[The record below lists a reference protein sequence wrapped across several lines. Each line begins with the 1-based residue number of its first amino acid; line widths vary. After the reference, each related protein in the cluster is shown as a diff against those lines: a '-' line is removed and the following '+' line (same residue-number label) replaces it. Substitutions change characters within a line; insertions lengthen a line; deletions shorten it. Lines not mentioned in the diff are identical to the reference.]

1 MGQYRSAVITD
12 AGQALL
18 ADAISGS
25 GTVTFSAVKTSSYA
39 YPQGTNIAGLTDL
52 QDIVQ
57 TVTPFSAQVF
67 NDTMLQVSARFDN
80 SGVASAYLI
89 QTIGAYAQIGDND
102 PVLFAVVQANTPDQ
116 MPMQSP
122 VSPSAFIYNIQITVQ
137 QASQITVTVNPAGT
151 ATVQDI
157 LTLSAQKV
165 DVNGGELAETETSFD
180 DSGSVSGITS
190 FPAFLATF
198 LSKTKTGIFLQNLK
212 AGLQFVL
219 HVGSIVNNCVTDNAE
234 LPLSAAQGKVLM
246 DGKAPNNHASSAT
259 TYGPGNANQY
269 GHVKVNDAY
278 TSSAGNAAAGVAAS
292 SYALAQAYSV
302 LNTKLQNFLKY
313 EDVNLTATNNNFVTL
328 TLSNPSPYKIP
339 VLVNPGSRDWEI
351 SIGWQYSTNIL
362 NLTGPGVAA
371 GYTYTVRVYYFTF

>member
-89 QTIGAYAQIGDND
+89 QTLGAYAQIGDND

-165 DVNGGELAETETSFD
+165 DVNGGELSETETSFD

-198 LSKTKTGIFLQNLK
+198 LSKTKTGIFLRNLK
-212 AGLQFVL
+212 AGLQFIL

-246 DGKAPNNHASSAT
+246 DL
-259 TYGPGNANQY
+259 
-269 GHVKVNDAY
+269 Y
-278 TSSAGNAAAGVAAS
+278 T
-292 SYALAQAYSV
+292 V
-302 LNTKLQNFLKY
+302 LNTNALKKDESNFTNGKYTFTKDVGVNASAFHNAPICIAAPYSTSNTARPMIAFENTGKNGGILWLDTDGRLKFT
-313 EDVNLTATNNNFVTL
+313 DNNNQTKEI
-328 TLSNPSPYKIP
+328 TWTDR
-339 VLVNPGSRDWEI
+339 LV
-351 SIGWQYSTNIL
+351 
-362 NLTGPGVAA
+362 
-371 GYTYTVRVYYFTF
+371 

>member
-39 YPQGTNIAGLTDL
+39 YPQGINIAGLTDL

-57 TVTPFSAQVF
+57 TVTPFSVQVF
-67 NDTMLQVSARFDN
+67 NDTMLQVSTRFDN
-80 SGVASAYLI
+80 SDVTSAYLI

-116 MPMQSP
+116 MPVQSS

-157 LTLSAQKV
+157 LTLSTQKV
-165 DVNGGELAETETSFD
+165 DVNGGELSETETSFD

-198 LSKTKTGIFLQNLK
+198 LSKTKTGIFLRNLK

-219 HVGSIVNNCVTDNAE
+219 HAGSIVNNCVTDNAE

-246 DGKAPNNHASSAT
+246 DL
-259 TYGPGNANQY
+259 
-269 GHVKVNDAY
+269 Y
-278 TSSAGNAAAGVAAS
+278 T
-292 SYALAQAYSV
+292 V
-302 LNTKLQNFLKY
+302 LNTNALKKSAINDVTGQLVLTREAGIGGDSFYTAPLSIRAPYNAEDTARAMIGFENVNTNAGVLWLNIDGRLQFT
-313 EDVNLTATNNNFVTL
+313 DNNNQTKVIAWTDE
-328 TLSNPSPYKIP
+328 
-339 VLVNPGSRDWEI
+339 LV
-351 SIGWQYSTNIL
+351 
-362 NLTGPGVAA
+362 
-371 GYTYTVRVYYFTF
+371 

>member
-234 LPLSAAQGKVLM
+234 LP
-246 DGKAPNNHASSAT
+246 
-259 TYGPGNANQY
+259 
-269 GHVKVNDAY
+269 
-278 TSSAGNAAAGVAAS
+278 
-292 SYALAQAYSV
+292 
-302 LNTKLQNFLKY
+302 
-313 EDVNLTATNNNFVTL
+313 
-328 TLSNPSPYKIP
+328 
-339 VLVNPGSRDWEI
+339 
-351 SIGWQYSTNIL
+351 
-362 NLTGPGVAA
+362 
-371 GYTYTVRVYYFTF
+371 